1 MLRRQSLVSSRST
14 RTFSIQSSGSG
25 REQGSPILNDNNK
38 NHLLLFK
45 ETHSSSSITKEGHEN
60 NISETDLYQNSIQDD
75 INLDVCLKLQNDNE
89 SVPFISGDKV
99 SFF

>member
-25 REQGSPILNDNNK
+25 REQGSPILNDKNK
-38 NHLLLFK
+38 NDLLLFR
-45 ETHSSSSITKEGHEN
+45 EAHSSSSITKESHDN
-60 NISETDLYQNSIQDD
+60 NISETELYQNSIQDD
-75 INLDVCLKLQNDNE
+75 LNLDVCFKNKNDNE
-89 SVPFISGDKV
+89 NMPFISGDKV

>member
-25 REQGSPILNDNNK
+25 REQGSPILNDKNK
-38 NHLLLFK
+38 NDLLLFR
-45 ETHSSSSITKEGHEN
+45 EAHSSSSITKEGHDN
-60 NISETDLYQNSIQDD
+60 NISETELYQNSIQDD
-75 INLDVCLKLQNDNE
+75 INLDVCFKNKNDNE
-89 SVPFISGDKV
+89 NMPFISGDKV

>member
-25 REQGSPILNDNNK
+25 REQGSPILNDKNK
-38 NHLLLFK
+38 NNLLLFK

-60 NISETDLYQNSIQDD
+60 NISETELYQNSTQDE
-75 INLDVCLKLQNDNE
+75 INMDLCFKLKNDNE
-89 SVPFISGDKV
+89 SVPFILGDKV